1 MLVEGEGIHQV
12 IQMVTNITHGRLIG
26 YARVSTEEQHLDLQ
40 LDALE
45 QAGCDQIFTDQGVS
59 AVAKKRQGFDS
70 ALEALRSGDVLV
82 IWKMDRAFRSLKH
95 ALDTLEDLEKR
106 DIEFRALTEQIDT
119 TTAMGKCMYQ
129 IRNAFA
135 ELERNLISER
145 TKAGMAA
152 AKRRGVKL
160 GRPQKLTPGQVN
172 SAKEQLSSS
181 SPPTLTSLAIKLR
194 ISTKT
199 LKRYI
204 NTQT

>member
-1 MLVEGEGIHQV
+1 MIQKLTKDEGS
-12 IQMVTNITHGRLIG
+12 RLIG

-40 LDALE
+40 LDALNE
-45 QAGCDQIFTDQGVS
+45 AGCTRIFTDQGVS
-59 AVAKKRQGFDS
+59 ASCRNRAGFD
-70 ALEALRSGDVLV
+70 EALNALQDGDTLI

-95 ALDTLEDLEKR
+95 ALDTLELFEQRK
-106 DIEFRALTEQIDT
+106 IEFISLTDQIDT

-160 GRPQKLTPGQVN
+160 GRPRKLSG
-172 SAKEQLSSS
+172 EQIIWARDQLTKNP
-181 SPPTLTSLAIKLR
+181 PPTITSLAKKLGV
-194 ISTKT
+194 SPKT
-199 LKRYI
+199 LSRSLSD
-204 NTQT
+204 